1 MDIFSAQ
8 TSWFSFCSLLPGYK
22 KTVSDAHENGD
33 MGASGE
39 SPLDDSTAQA
49 ADLHSLHHKKAY

>member
-1 MDIFSAQ
+1 M
-8 TSWFSFCSLLPGYK
+8 
-22 KTVSDAHENGD
+22 VSEARENGD

-39 SPLDDSTAQA
+39 SPLDDGTARA